1 MNYLLSRLN
10 FSITDNVRVMDIV
23 DIVLVACVIYLL
35 ILLVRE
41 TRAAQLL
48 KGIVVVLAVLQ
59 ISKWLQLNTIYYILQ
74 NTVQVGLVAV
84 LVIFQPELRRV
95 LEKMGKVP
103 MTLNNIVEEAVP
115 KDEIA
120 KTVHEVASACG
131 SLSANRTGALIVME
145 RNTKIG
151 EIIST
156 GIALDSV
163 VSKELLGNLFVPN
176 TPLHDGA
183 VVIRGTIIKAAAC
196 FLPLTQ
202 NKELSSDLGTRHRAG
217 LGLSEVSDAAVIIVS
232 EETGTISLAR
242 SGQLLRHLNPE
253 RLENILLGYLQPD
266 VKAKKAKS
274 LFLRKGKI
282 DD

>member
-48 KGIVVVLAVLQ
+48 KGIVVVLAILQ

-115 KDEIA
+115 KDEIV

-131 SLSANRTGALIVME
+131 SLSANHTGALIVME

-183 VVIRGTIIKAAAC
+183 VVIRGTMIKAAAC

-202 NKELSSDLGTRHRAG
+202 NKNLSNELGTRHRAG

-253 RLENILLGYLQPD
+253 RLENILLDYLQPD

-274 LFLRKGKI
+274 LFVRKGKSN
-282 DD
+282 D

>member
-1 MNYLLSRLN
+1 MNHLWSRLN

-48 KGIVVVLAVLQ
+48 KGIVVVLAILQ

-103 MTLNNIVEEAVP
+103 MTLNNIVEEAAP
-115 KDEIA
+115 KDEIIR
-120 KTVHEVASACG
+120 TVQEVAAACG
-131 SLSANRTGALIVME
+131 SLSASRTGALIVME

-183 VVIRGTIIKAAAC
+183 VVIRDNMIKAAAC

-202 NKELSSDLGTRHRAG
+202 NKNLSSELGTRHRAG

-232 EETGTISLAR
+232 EETGIISLAR

-266 VKAKKAKS
+266 VKAKKTKS
-274 LFLRKGKI
+274 LFVRKGKNN
-282 DD
+282 D

>member
-1 MNYLLSRLN
+1 MSHLWSRLN

-48 KGIVVVLAVLQ
+48 KGIVVFLAVLQ

-74 NTVQVGLVAV
+74 NAVQVGLVAI

-103 MTLNNIVEEAVP
+103 MTLNNIVEEAAP
-115 KDEIA
+115 KDEIIR
-120 KTVHEVASACG
+120 TVQEVAAACG
-131 SLSANRTGALIVME
+131 SLSASRTGALIVME

-183 VVIRGTIIKAAAC
+183 VVIRDNMIKAAAC

-202 NKELSSDLGTRHRAG
+202 NKNLSSELGTRHRAG

-274 LFLRKGKI
+274 LFVRKGKNN
-282 DD
+282 D

>member
-10 FSITDNVRVMDIV
+10 FSITDNVRVMDLV
-23 DIVLVACVIYLL
+23 DIILVACVIYLL

-103 MTLNNIVEEAVP
+103 MTLNNIVEEGVQ
-115 KDEIA
+115 KDEIVR
-120 KTVHEVASACG
+120 TVQEVASACG
-131 SLSANRTGALIVME
+131 SLSASRTGALIVME

-156 GIALDSV
+156 GVMLDSV

-183 VVIRGTIIKAAAC
+183 VVIRDNMIKAAAC

-202 NKELSSDLGTRHRAG
+202 NKNLSSELGTRHRAG

-253 RLENILLGYLQPD
+253 RLENILLDYLQPD

-274 LFLRKGKI
+274 LFVRKGKSN
-282 DD
+282 D

>member
-1 MNYLLSRLN
+1 MNVLLSRLN
-10 FSITDNVRVMDIV
+10 FSITDNVRIMDLV
-23 DIVLVACVIYLL
+23 DMALVACVIYLL

-48 KGIVVVLAVLQ
+48 KGIVVVLVILQ
-59 ISKWLQLNTIYYILQ
+59 VSKWLQLNTIYYILQ
-74 NTVQVGLVAV
+74 NTVQVGVIAI

-103 MTLNNIVEEAVP
+103 MALNTIVEEAVP

-120 KTVHEVASACG
+120 KTVSEVTAACG
-131 SLSANRTGALIVME
+131 MLSSSRTGALIVME

-156 GIALDSV
+156 GITLDSV

-183 VVIRGTIIKAAAC
+183 VIIRDNMIKAAAC

-202 NKELSSDLGTRHRAG
+202 NEDLSSELGTRHRAG
-217 LGLSEVSDAAVIIVS
+217 IGITENSDALTLIVS
-232 EETGTISLAR
+232 EETGVISMAQDGKLTR
-242 SGQLLRHLNPE
+242 FLDIKTVEKTLLNIYIEGEQSG
-253 RLENILLGYLQPD
+253 
-266 VKAKKAKS
+266 S
-274 LFLRKGKI
+274 LKEIVMKPFKRG
-282 DD
+282 